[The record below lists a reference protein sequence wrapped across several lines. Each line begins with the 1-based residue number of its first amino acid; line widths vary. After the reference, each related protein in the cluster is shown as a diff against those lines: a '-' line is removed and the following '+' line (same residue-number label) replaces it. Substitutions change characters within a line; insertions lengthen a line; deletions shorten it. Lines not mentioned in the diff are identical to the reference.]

1 MIDMHFIFRKV
12 DDDQGRTHELAQSA
26 VKCMRGILFCWIRQA
41 DKVRQTAH
49 WYNIELKPRQKYCKC
64 IIFIVYQLN

>member
-1 MIDMHFIFRKV
+1 MIDMHLIFRKV

-49 WYNIELKPRQKYCKC
+49 
-64 IIFIVYQLN
+64 